1 MLYQKI
7 FSREYLINFLLLAIP
22 ISYILGNLVLNANI
36 IILIVASLV
45 FYNRKIF
52 LHKFTP
58 VDKIIILVFL
68 YILLNG
74 IINNFFNFPSSP
86 NQNLIL
92 IKSILFMRFLI
103 LYFTIKYL
111 IKNEI
116 IDLKK
121 IFIFYSIIVLFVCV
135 DIIIQYILGYDLFG
149 FEATA
154 RRYAGPF
161 GDELVSGAFIQRF
174 FIFPL
179 FALILFSKIKKGRF
193 LDFSIFLII
202 ILSAV
207 GIFLSGNR
215 IPLLLFLIMITIFF
229 FFQPKIRKAMLYV
242 IMLFTITFV
251 IVLNSNIS
259 FKKHY
264 SSLIIES
271 NKIANYIKL
280 KVTGKSLLGLK
291 SIYIK
296 EIESGILTWQEN
308 KVFGGGIKSFY
319 IHCVNINPN
328 NWTLYGGVNCNQHPH
343 NYYLE
348 AAAAL
353 GVVGLVIFLVLIGFI
368 IFTSYKEIVINK
380 DDLVYKKLIFPFLT
394 LFIIEIFPFKT
405 TGSLFTTGN
414 ATFLFIIIAFVVG
427 LNEYRLKKD

>member
-7 FSREYLINFLLLAIP
+7 FSREYLMNFLLLAIP
-22 ISYILGNLVLNANI
+22 ISYILGNLVLNINI
-36 IILIVASLV
+36 IILIVTSLV
-45 FYNRKIF
+45 FYNHKIF
-52 LHKFTP
+52 SYKFSP
-58 VDKIIILVFL
+58 IDKIIILFFS

-74 IINNFFNFPSSP
+74 IINNFFNFPANS
-86 NQNLIL
+86 NNNFIL
-92 IKSILFMRFLI
+92 VKSILFMRFLL
-103 LYFTIKYL
+103 LYFTLKYL
-111 IKNEI
+111 IRNEI

-135 DIIIQYILGYDLFG
+135 DIIIQYIFGYDLFG

-154 RRYAGPF
+154 RRFSGPF

-179 FALILFSKIKKGRF
+179 FALILFSKIKKGQF
-193 LDFSIFLII
+193 LDFSFFLII

-215 IPLLLFLIMITIFF
+215 VPLLLFIIMITIFF
-229 FFQPKIRKAMLYV
+229 FFQPKIRKAVMYV
-242 IMLFTITFV
+242 VVLFSLTFV
-251 IVLNSNIS
+251 IVLNSNIN

-271 NKIANYIKL
+271 GKITNYIKL

-319 IHCVNINPN
+319 VHCVNINPN
-328 NWTLYGGVNCNQHPH
+328 DWTLFGGVNCNQHPH

-353 GVVGLVIFLVLIGFI
+353 GIVGLIIFLLLIGSI
-368 IFTSYKEIVINK
+368 IFSSYKESVSNR
-380 DDLVYKKLIFPFLT
+380 DDSAYKKLIFPFLI

-414 ATFLFIIIAFVVG
+414 ATYLFIIIAFVVG

>member
-58 VDKIIILVFL
+58 IDKIIILVFL

-179 FALILFSKIKKGRF
+179 FALILFSKINKGRF

-319 IHCVNINPN
+319 IHCVNINPK

-380 DDLVYKKLIFPFLT
+380 DDWVYKKLIFPFLT

>member
-1 MLYQKI
+1 M
-7 FSREYLINFLLLAIP
+7 NFLLLAIP
-22 ISYILGNLVLNANI
+22 ISYILGNLFLNINI
-36 IILIVASLV
+36 IILIVTSLV
-45 FYNRKIF
+45 FYNHKIF
-52 LHKFTP
+52 SYKFSP
-58 VDKIIILVFL
+58 IDKIIILFFS

-74 IINNFFNFPSSP
+74 IINNFFNFPDNS
-86 NQNLIL
+86 NNNFIL
-92 IKSILFMRFLI
+92 VKSILFMRFLL
-103 LYFTIKYL
+103 LYFTLKYL
-111 IKNEI
+111 IRNEI

-135 DIIIQYILGYDLFG
+135 DIIIQYIFGYDLFG

-154 RRYAGPF
+154 RRFSGPF

-179 FALILFSKIKKGRF
+179 FALILFSKIKKGQF
-193 LDFSIFLII
+193 LDFSFFLII

-215 IPLLLFLIMITIFF
+215 VPLLLFIIMITIFF
-229 FFQPKIRKAMLYV
+229 FFQPKIRKAVMYV
-242 IMLFTITFV
+242 VVLFSLTFV
-251 IVLNSNIS
+251 IVLNSNIN
-259 FKKHY
+259 FKNHY

-271 NKIANYIKL
+271 GKITNYIKL

-319 IHCVNINPN
+319 VHCVNINPN
-328 NWTLYGGVNCNQHPH
+328 DWTLFGGVNCNQHPH

-353 GVVGLVIFLVLIGFI
+353 GIVGLIIFLLLIGSI
-368 IFTSYKEIVINK
+368 IFSSYKESVSNR
-380 DDLVYKKLIFPFLT
+380 DDSAYKKLIFPFLI

-414 ATFLFIIIAFVVG
+414 ATYLFFIIAFVVG

>member
-1 MLYQKI
+1 M
-7 FSREYLINFLLLAIP
+7 RFLLL
-22 ISYILGNLVLNANI
+22 YF
-36 IILIVASLV
+36 SL
-45 FYNRKIF
+45 
-52 LHKFTP
+52 
-58 VDKIIILVFL
+58 
-68 YILLNG
+68 
-74 IINNFFNFPSSP
+74 
-86 NQNLIL
+86 
-92 IKSILFMRFLI
+92 
-103 LYFTIKYL
+103 KYL
-111 IKNEI
+111 IRNEI

-135 DIIIQYILGYDLFG
+135 DIIIQYIFGYDLFG

-154 RRYAGPF
+154 RRFSGPF

-179 FALILFSKIKKGRF
+179 FALILFSKIKKGQF
-193 LDFSIFLII
+193 LDFSFFLII

-215 IPLLLFLIMITIFF
+215 VPLLLFIIMITIFF
-229 FFQPKIRKAMLYV
+229 FFQPKIRKAVMYV
-242 IMLFTITFV
+242 VVLFSLTFV
-251 IVLNSNIS
+251 IVLNSNIN

-271 NKIANYIKL
+271 GKITNYIKL

-319 IHCVNINPN
+319 VHCVNINPN
-328 NWTLYGGVNCNQHPH
+328 DWTLFGGVNCNQHPH

-353 GVVGLVIFLVLIGFI
+353 GIVGLIIFLLLIGSI
-368 IFTSYKEIVINK
+368 IFSSYKESVSTQMIQ
-380 DDLVYKKLIFPFLT
+380 LT
-394 LFIIEIFPFKT
+394 K
-405 TGSLFTTGN
+405 N
-414 ATFLFIIIAFVVG
+414 
-427 LNEYRLKKD
+427 

>member
-1 MLYQKI
+1 M
-7 FSREYLINFLLLAIP
+7 NFLLLAIP
-22 ISYILGNLVLNANI
+22 ISYILGNLVLNINI
-36 IILIVASLV
+36 IILIVTSLV
-45 FYNRKIF
+45 FYNHKIF
-52 LHKFTP
+52 SYKFSP
-58 VDKIIILVFL
+58 IDKIIILFFS

-74 IINNFFNFPSSP
+74 IINNFFNFPANS
-86 NQNLIL
+86 NNNFIL
-92 IKSILFMRFLI
+92 VKSILFMRFLL
-103 LYFTIKYL
+103 LYFSLKYL
-111 IKNEI
+111 IRNEI

-121 IFIFYSIIVLFVCV
+121 IFIFFSIIVLFVCV
-135 DIIIQYILGYDLFG
+135 DIIIKYIFGYDLFG

-154 RRYAGPF
+154 RRFSGPF

-179 FALILFSKIKKGRF
+179 FALILFSKIKKGQF
-193 LDFSIFLII
+193 LDFSFFLII

-215 IPLLLFLIMITIFF
+215 VPLLLFIIMITIFF
-229 FFQPKIRKAMLYV
+229 FFQPKIRKAVMYV
-242 IMLFTITFV
+242 VVLFSLTFV
-251 IVLNSNIS
+251 IVLNSNIN

-271 NKIANYIKL
+271 GKITNYIKL

-319 IHCVNINPN
+319 VHCVNINPN
-328 NWTLYGGVNCNQHPH
+328 DWTLFGGVNCNQHPH

-353 GVVGLVIFLVLIGFI
+353 GVVGLIIFLLLIGSI
-368 IFTSYKEIVINK
+368 IFSSYKESVSNR
-380 DDLVYKKLIFPFLT
+380 DDSAYKKLIFPFLI

-414 ATFLFIIIAFVVG
+414 ATYLFIIIAFVVG

>member
-1 MLYQKI
+1 M
-7 FSREYLINFLLLAIP
+7 NFLLLAIP
-22 ISYILGNLVLNANI
+22 ISYILGNLVLNINI
-36 IILIVASLV
+36 IILIVTSLV
-45 FYNRKIF
+45 FYNHKIF
-52 LHKFTP
+52 SYKFSP
-58 VDKIIILVFL
+58 IDKIIILFFS

-74 IINNFFNFPSSP
+74 IINNFFNFPANS
-86 NQNLIL
+86 NNNFIL
-92 IKSILFMRFLI
+92 VKSILFMRFLL
-103 LYFTIKYL
+103 LYFSLKYL
-111 IKNEI
+111 IRNEI

-135 DIIIQYILGYDLFG
+135 DIIIQYIFGYDLFG

-154 RRYAGPF
+154 RRFSGPF

-179 FALILFSKIKKGRF
+179 FALILFSKIKKGQF
-193 LDFSIFLII
+193 LDFSFFLII

-215 IPLLLFLIMITIFF
+215 VPLLLFIIMITIFF
-229 FFQPKIRKAMLYV
+229 FFQPKIRKAVMYV
-242 IMLFTITFV
+242 VVLFSLTFV
-251 IVLNSNIS
+251 IVLNSNIN

-271 NKIANYIKL
+271 GKITNYIKL

-319 IHCVNINPN
+319 VHCVNINPN
-328 NWTLYGGVNCNQHPH
+328 DWTLFGGVNCNQHPH

-353 GVVGLVIFLVLIGFI
+353 GIVGLIIFLLLIGSI
-368 IFTSYKEIVINK
+368 IFSSYKESVSNR
-380 DDLVYKKLIFPFLT
+380 DDSAYKKLIFPFLI

-414 ATFLFIIIAFVVG
+414 ATYLFIIIAFVVG

>member
-7 FSREYLINFLLLAIP
+7 FSREYLMNFLLLAIP
-22 ISYILGNLVLNANI
+22 ISYILGNLVLNINI

-45 FYNRKIF
+45 FYNHKIF
-52 LHKFTP
+52 SYKLSSI
-58 VDKIIILVFL
+58 DKIIILFFS

-74 IINNFFNFPSSP
+74 IINNFFNFPANS
-86 NQNLIL
+86 NNNFIL
-92 IKSILFMRFLI
+92 VKSILFMRFLL
-103 LYFTIKYL
+103 LYFSLKYL
-111 IKNEI
+111 IRNEI

-135 DIIIQYILGYDLFG
+135 DIIIQYIFGYDLFG

-154 RRYAGPF
+154 RRFSGPF

-179 FALILFSKIKKGRF
+179 FALILFSKIKKGQF
-193 LDFSIFLII
+193 LDFSFFLVI

-215 IPLLLFLIMITIFF
+215 VPLLLFIIMITIFF
-229 FFQPKIRKAMLYV
+229 FFQPKIRKAVMYV
-242 IMLFTITFV
+242 VVLFSLTFV
-251 IVLNSNIS
+251 IVLNSNIN

-271 NKIANYIKL
+271 GKITNYIKL

-319 IHCVNINPN
+319 VHCVNINPN
-328 NWTLYGGVNCNQHPH
+328 DWTLFGGVNCNQHPH

-353 GVVGLVIFLVLIGFI
+353 GIVGLIIFLLLIGSI
-368 IFTSYKEIVINK
+368 IFSSYKESVSNR
-380 DDLVYKKLIFPFLT
+380 DDSAYKKLIFPFLI

-414 ATFLFIIIAFVVG
+414 ATYLFIIIAFVVG

>member
-7 FSREYLINFLLLAIP
+7 FSKEYLMNFLLLAIP
-22 ISYILGNLVLNANI
+22 ISYILGNLVLNINI
-36 IILIVASLV
+36 IILIVTSLV
-45 FYNRKIF
+45 FYNHKIF
-52 LHKFTP
+52 SYKFSP
-58 VDKIIILVFL
+58 IDKVIILFFS

-74 IINNFFNFPSSP
+74 IINNFFNFPANS
-86 NQNLIL
+86 NNNFIL
-92 IKSILFMRFLI
+92 VKSILFMRFLL
-103 LYFTIKYL
+103 LYFSLKYL
-111 IKNEI
+111 IRNEI

-135 DIIIQYILGYDLFG
+135 DIIIQYIFGYDLFG

-154 RRYAGPF
+154 RRFSGPF

-179 FALILFSKIKKGRF
+179 FALILFSKIKKGQF
-193 LDFSIFLII
+193 LDFSFFLII

-215 IPLLLFLIMITIFF
+215 VPLLLFIIMITIFF
-229 FFQPKIRKAMLYV
+229 FFQPKIRKAVMYV
-242 IMLFTITFV
+242 VVLFSLTFV
-251 IVLNSNIS
+251 IVLNSNIN

-271 NKIANYIKL
+271 GKITNYIKL

-319 IHCVNINPN
+319 VHCVNINPN
-328 NWTLYGGVNCNQHPH
+328 DWTLFGGVNCNQHPH

-353 GVVGLVIFLVLIGFI
+353 GIVGLIIFLLLIGSI
-368 IFTSYKEIVINK
+368 IFSSYKESVSNR
-380 DDLVYKKLIFPFLT
+380 DDSAYKKLIFPFLI

-414 ATFLFIIIAFVVG
+414 ATYLFIIIAFVVG

>member
-1 MLYQKI
+1 M
-7 FSREYLINFLLLAIP
+7 NFLLLAIP
-22 ISYILGNLVLNANI
+22 ISYILGNLVLNINI
-36 IILIVASLV
+36 IILIVTSLV
-45 FYNRKIF
+45 FYNHKIF
-52 LHKFTP
+52 SYKFSP
-58 VDKIIILVFL
+58 IDKIIILFFS

-74 IINNFFNFPSSP
+74 IINNFFNFPANS
-86 NQNLIL
+86 NNNFIL
-92 IKSILFMRFLI
+92 VKSILFMRFLL
-103 LYFTIKYL
+103 LYFTLKYL
-111 IKNEI
+111 IRNEI

-135 DIIIQYILGYDLFG
+135 DIIIQYIFGYDLFG

-154 RRYAGPF
+154 RRFSGPF

-179 FALILFSKIKKGRF
+179 FALILFSKIKKGQF
-193 LDFSIFLII
+193 LDFSFFLII

-215 IPLLLFLIMITIFF
+215 VPLLLFIIMITIFF
-229 FFQPKIRKAMLYV
+229 FFQPKIRKAVMYV
-242 IMLFTITFV
+242 VVLFSLTFV
-251 IVLNSNIS
+251 IVLNSNIN

-271 NKIANYIKL
+271 GKITNYIKL

-319 IHCVNINPN
+319 VHCVNINPN
-328 NWTLYGGVNCNQHPH
+328 DWTLFGGVNCNQHPH

-353 GVVGLVIFLVLIGFI
+353 GIVGLIIFLLLIGSI
-368 IFTSYKEIVINK
+368 IFSSYKESVSNR
-380 DDLVYKKLIFPFLT
+380 DDSAYKKLIFPFLI

-414 ATFLFIIIAFVVG
+414 ATYLFIIIAFVVG